1 MKKINILSIVAFGFV
16 SGLNAQAFFEFNNRH
31 LSQSQLWNPGFM
43 PQYKATLSVGQ
54 TYFGAQFVGATLNG
68 LFGKEET
75 PLQTVNRMVGENEK
89 QLGID
94 LFHQSDLF
102 HFGFRSKKSYFAINS
117 TLVNEASVRM
127 PKDLIGLA
135 FLGNGGFIQNDA
147 NIDFSGNQLRSYVKN
162 TFTYGRFLTN
172 ELSVGVNA
180 SLLNGITD
188 FSMDQARFG
197 IGTDTGTASIYS
209 LRMQGAVSG
218 KASLLGLNVDQALN
232 DSNYDAQQSITDQ
245 LSQIQIGTN
254 QGYAFGFGAVYR
266 LNEKWRFSLAVQNL
280 GSIVWNLGAQDLKMN
295 ASEWVW
301 NGLDTSQTANLSDE
315 IGQQLQDTFLS
326 KFDLQGSTIPSYTT
340 KLNPRYTLGVEFL
353 LRPRTHIQAFGGYGF
368 GMSGDKIFVSTTLH
382 QELGE
387 WVDLRVG
394 YSLFDIDNPS
404 HRLGLGLSLNLG
416 PLQIFGSVN
425 DVLGIVNYGTATATS
440 GMFGVNINIGTRK
453 DRDYDEVPDKRD
465 SCFKTFGVISN
476 DGCPYGFLGGSM
488 NYDETEEEVIQETE
502 QGPEEN
508 LPEPTISNAEELEP
522 VEPVEPLFKNTPS
535 KAPESKPIEKTEP
548 VDSDSKSA
556 MVAETASTETESKPS
571 QEIAAAK
578 TETRKKSKGK
588 KEKVD
593 NLGNTADNAITDS
606 IAVASAPMESDS
618 LKIFTDVEIQALKET
633 GVLFDTAVVDLS
645 KDSRPNDSKSSPKK
659 VGKAEKESEVAPII
673 KEVTPIIQEVAPIKK
688 KKSKANKSK
697 DLEDLMN
704 R

>member
-1 MKKINILSIVAFGFV
+1 
-16 SGLNAQAFFEFNNRH
+16 
-31 LSQSQLWNPGFM
+31 
-43 PQYKATLSVGQ
+43 
-54 TYFGAQFVGATLNG
+54 
-68 LFGKEET
+68 
-75 PLQTVNRMVGENEK
+75 
-89 QLGID
+89 
-94 LFHQSDLF
+94 
-102 HFGFRSKKSYFAINS
+102 
-117 TLVNEASVRM
+117 M

-147 NIDFSGNQLRSYVKN
+147 NIDFSGNQLRSYLKN
-162 TFTYGRFLTN
+162 TFTYGRFITN

-180 SLLNGITD
+180 SLINGITD

-218 KASLLGLNVDQALN
+218 RASLLGLNVDQALN
-232 DSNYDAQQSITDQ
+232 DSNYDAQQSVTDQ

-266 LNEKWRFSLAVQNL
+266 LNEKWRFSLAVQNM
-280 GSIVWNLGAQDLKMN
+280 GSILWNLGAQELKMN

-315 IGQQLQDTFLS
+315 ISQQLQDTFLS
-326 KFDLQGSTIPSYTT
+326 KFDLIGTTIPSYTT

-353 LRPRTHIQAFGGYGF
+353 LRPRTHLQAFGGYGF
-368 GMSGDKIFVSTTLH
+368 GMSGDKIFLSTTVH

-425 DVLGIVNYGTATATS
+425 DVLGIINYGTATATS
-440 GMFGVNINIGTRK
+440 GMIGVNINIGRRK

-465 SCFKTFGVISN
+465 SCFKTFGVLSN

-488 NYDETEEEVIQETE
+488 NYDEAEVEVIPDTE
-502 QGPEEN
+502 SSPEGEQPVTIPNMEN
-508 LPEPTISNAEELEP
+508 ESEP
-522 VEPVEPLFKNTPS
+522 VEPSFKAPS
-535 KAPESKPIEKTEP
+535 KT
-548 VDSDSKSA
+548 SKSA
-556 MVAETASTETESKPS
+556 STQNMDTTAIVLLPTSSDTL
-571 QEIAAAK
+571 K
-578 TETRKKSKGK
+578 TFS
-588 KEKVD
+588 
-593 NLGNTADNAITDS
+593 
-606 IAVASAPMESDS
+606 
-618 LKIFTDVEIQALKET
+618 DVEIQALKET
-633 GVLFDTAVVDLS
+633 GVLIDYAAVEIR
-645 KDSRPNDSKSSPKK
+645 KDSLTNKSKSSPKTDA
-659 VGKAEKESEVAPII
+659 KAEEKSEVAPIIQEIAPII
-673 KEVTPIIQEVAPIKK
+673 KEVTPIIKEVAPIKK
-688 KKSKANKSK
+688 EKTKTKKSKN
-697 DLEDLMN
+697 LEELMN

>member
-117 TLVNEASVRM
+117 TLINEASVRM

-147 NIDFSGNQLRSYVKN
+147 NIDFSGNQLRSYLKN

-180 SLLNGITD
+180 SLINGITD

-218 KASLLGLNVDQALN
+218 KASLLGLNIDQALN

-280 GSIVWNLGAQDLKMN
+280 GSIVWNLGAQELKMN

-301 NGLDTSQTANLSDE
+301 NGLDTSQTANLSDD

-404 HRLGLGLSLNLG
+404 HRLGVGLSLNLG

-440 GMFGVNINIGTRK
+440 GMIGVNINIGTRK

-465 SCFKTFGVISN
+465 SCFKTFGVLSN

-508 LPEPTISNAEELEP
+508 FSEPTISNVEELEP
-522 VEPVEPLFKNTPS
+522 VEPVEPLFKAPS
-535 KAPESKPIEKTEP
+535 KT
-548 VDSDSKSA
+548 SKSA
-556 MVAETASTETESKPS
+556 STENSELKDVES
-571 QEIAAAK
+571 AAVLETQSAESESSPNQKLKSAK
-578 TETRKKSKGK
+578 TETGKKSKGK
-588 KEKVD
+588 KAEAVS
-593 NLGNTADNAITDS
+593 LGNKKATTITDS
-606 IAVASAPMESDS
+606 TAVAPTTMGYDS
-618 LKIFTDVEIQALKET
+618 LKTFTDVEIQALKET
-633 GVLFDTAVVDLS
+633 GVLFDTAVVDS
-645 KDSRPNDSKSSPKK
+645 STDSRTKNTKSSRKK
-659 VGKAEKESEVAPII
+659 DGKADKEAEVAPVI

>member
-1 MKKINILSIVAFGFV
+1 MKKINILSILAFGFIG
-16 SGLNAQAFFEFNNRH
+16 GLKAQAFFEFNNRH

-117 TLVNEASVRM
+117 TLINEASVRM

-180 SLLNGITD
+180 SLINGITD

-218 KASLLGLNVDQALN
+218 RASLLGLNVDQVLN
-232 DSNYDAQQSITDQ
+232 DSNYDAQQTVTDQ

-266 LNEKWRFSLAVQNL
+266 LNEKLRFSLAVQNL
-280 GSIVWNLGAQDLKMN
+280 GSILWNLGAQELKMN
-295 ASEWVW
+295 TSEWVW

-315 IGQQLQDTFLS
+315 ISQQLQDTFLS
-326 KFDLQGSTIPSYTT
+326 KFDLQGSTISSYTT
-340 KLNPRYTLGVEFL
+340 KFNPRYTLGVEFL
-353 LRPRTHIQAFGGYGF
+353 LLPRTHLQAFGGYGF
-368 GMSGDKIFVSTTLH
+368 GMSGDKIFLSTALH

-440 GMFGVNINIGTRK
+440 GMIGVNINIGMRK

-465 SCFKTFGVISN
+465 SCFRTFGVLSN

-488 NYDETEEEVIQETE
+488 SYDEEELEITTEEKEIDIPSAELIEEKQAESPKESPKKQIESKKPEAVETEESAIEVLSEVSEET
-502 QGPEEN
+502 
-508 LPEPTISNAEELEP
+508 TSAAE
-522 VEPVEPLFKNTPS
+522 
-535 KAPESKPIEKTEP
+535 PES
-548 VDSDSKSA
+548 S
-556 MVAETASTETESKPS
+556 PS
-571 QEIAAAK
+571 QEIASAK
-578 TETRKKSKGK
+578 TETGK
-588 KEKVD
+588 KAEAVS
-593 NLGNTADNAITDS
+593 LGNKTATATKDS
-606 IAVASAPMESDS
+606 TPVAPTTTASDS
-618 LKIFTDVEIQALKET
+618 VKTFTDVEIQALKET
-633 GVLFDTAVVDLS
+633 NARIDSAALDLS
-645 KDSRPNDSKSSPKK
+645 TDSPNNNSKSSTITDAKADKK
-659 VGKAEKESEVAPII
+659 SEVAPII

-688 KKSKANKSK
+688 EKTKTKKSK

>member
-1 MKKINILSIVAFGFV
+1 
-16 SGLNAQAFFEFNNRH
+16 
-31 LSQSQLWNPGFM
+31 
-43 PQYKATLSVGQ
+43 
-54 TYFGAQFVGATLNG
+54 
-68 LFGKEET
+68 
-75 PLQTVNRMVGENEK
+75 
-89 QLGID
+89 
-94 LFHQSDLF
+94 
-102 HFGFRSKKSYFAINS
+102 
-117 TLVNEASVRM
+117 
-127 PKDLIGLA
+127 
-135 FLGNGGFIQNDA
+135 
-147 NIDFSGNQLRSYVKN
+147 
-162 TFTYGRFLTN
+162 
-172 ELSVGVNA
+172 
-180 SLLNGITD
+180 
-188 FSMDQARFG
+188 
-197 IGTDTGTASIYS
+197 
-209 LRMQGAVSG
+209 
-218 KASLLGLNVDQALN
+218 
-232 DSNYDAQQSITDQ
+232 
-245 LSQIQIGTN
+245 
-254 QGYAFGFGAVYR
+254 
-266 LNEKWRFSLAVQNL
+266 
-280 GSIVWNLGAQDLKMN
+280 
-295 ASEWVW
+295 
-301 NGLDTSQTANLSDE
+301 
-315 IGQQLQDTFLS
+315 
-326 KFDLQGSTIPSYTT
+326 
-340 KLNPRYTLGVEFL
+340 
-353 LRPRTHIQAFGGYGF
+353 
-368 GMSGDKIFVSTTLH
+368 
-382 QELGE
+382 
-387 WVDLRVG
+387 
-394 YSLFDIDNPS
+394 
-404 HRLGLGLSLNLG
+404 
-416 PLQIFGSVN
+416 LQIFGSVN

-440 GMFGVNINIGTRK
+440 GMIGVNINIGTRK

-465 SCFKTFGVISN
+465 SCFETFGVISN

-508 LPEPTISNAEELEP
+508 LPEPTISNVEELEP

-588 KEKVD
+588 KEKAD
-593 NLGNTADNAITDS
+593 NLGNTADNAINAITDS

-645 KDSRPNDSKSSPKK
+645 TDSRTNDSKSSPKK

>member
-117 TLVNEASVRM
+117 TLINEASVRM

-147 NIDFSGNQLRSYVKN
+147 NIDFSGNQLRSYLKN

-180 SLLNGITD
+180 SLINGITD

-218 KASLLGLNVDQALN
+218 KASLLGLNIDQALN
-232 DSNYDAQQSITDQ
+232 DTNYDAQQSITDQ

-280 GSIVWNLGAQDLKMN
+280 GSIVWNLGAQELKMN

-353 LRPRTHIQAFGGYGF
+353 LRPRTHLQAFGGYGF
-368 GMSGDKIFVSTTLH
+368 GMSGDKIFLSTTVH

-440 GMFGVNINIGTRK
+440 GMIGVNINIGTRK

-488 NYDETEEEVIQETE
+488 NYDE
-502 QGPEEN
+502 
-508 LPEPTISNAEELEP
+508 EELEITTEEIAIATPSDKLIEELP
-522 VEPVEPLFKNTPS
+522 VESPKESPKKQITSKKPEAVEAEETAIEALSEESEPIEPVEPLFKAPS
-535 KAPESKPIEKTEP
+535 KT
-548 VDSDSKSA
+548 SKSA
-556 MVAETASTETESKPS
+556 STENSEPKLIDSTV
-571 QEIAAAK
+571 
-578 TETRKKSKGK
+578 
-588 KEKVD
+588 VD
-593 NLGNTADNAITDS
+593 SSTDS
-606 IAVASAPMESDS
+606 LNNNTKSSAKKDA
-618 LKIFTDVEIQALKET
+618 KADKET
-633 GVLFDTAVVDLS
+633 
-645 KDSRPNDSKSSPKK
+645 
-659 VGKAEKESEVAPII
+659 EVAPVI

>member
-1 MKKINILSIVAFGFV
+1 
-16 SGLNAQAFFEFNNRH
+16 
-31 LSQSQLWNPGFM
+31 
-43 PQYKATLSVGQ
+43 
-54 TYFGAQFVGATLNG
+54 
-68 LFGKEET
+68 
-75 PLQTVNRMVGENEK
+75 
-89 QLGID
+89 
-94 LFHQSDLF
+94 
-102 HFGFRSKKSYFAINS
+102 
-117 TLVNEASVRM
+117 M

-135 FLGNGGFIQNDA
+135 FLGNAGFIQNDA

-180 SLLNGITD
+180 SLINGITD

-232 DSNYDAQQSITDQ
+232 DTNYDAQQSITNQ
-245 LSQIQIGTN
+245 IRQIQIGTN
-254 QGYAFGFGAVYR
+254 QGYALGFGAVYR
-266 LNEKWRFSLAVQNL
+266 LNEKWRFSLAAQNL
-280 GSIVWNLGAQDLKMN
+280 GSIVWNLGAQELKMN

-301 NGLDTSQTANLSDE
+301 NGLDTSQTANLNDE
-315 IGQQLQDTFLS
+315 ISQQLQDTFLS
-326 KFDLQGSTIPSYTT
+326 KFDLKGSTIPSYTT

-353 LRPRTHIQAFGGYGF
+353 LLPRTHLQAFGGYGF
-368 GMSGDKIFVSTTLH
+368 GMSGDKIFLSTSVH

-425 DVLGIVNYGTATATS
+425 DVLGIVNYGTARGTS
-440 GMFGVNINIGTRK
+440 GMIGVNINIGTRK

-465 SCFKTFGVISN
+465 SCFKTYGVLSN
-476 DGCPYGFLGGSM
+476 NGCPYGFLGGSM

-508 LPEPTISNAEELEP
+508 LTEPSISNVEESEPLEP
-522 VEPVEPLFKNTPS
+522 LKIAQPE
-535 KAPESKPIEKTEP
+535 APESTPIEKPKP

-556 MVAETASTETESKPS
+556 VVAETA
-571 QEIAAAK
+571 
-578 TETRKKSKGK
+578 
-588 KEKVD
+588 
-593 NLGNTADNAITDS
+593 
-606 IAVASAPMESDS
+606 ASAPMASDS
-618 LKIFTDVEIQALKET
+618 VKTFTDVEIQALKET
-633 GVLFDTAVVDLS
+633 GVLIDTAVVDLS
-645 KDSRPNDSKSSPKK
+645 TDSRTNNTKSSPKK
-659 VGKAEKESEVAPII
+659 DAKADKEAEVAPVM
-673 KEVTPIIQEVAPIKK
+673 KEATPIKKEVAPIKK
-688 KKSKANKSK
+688 EKTKTKKSK